1 MNKYLNIVSFWV
13 DELVNDKEKY
23 NITSEENGKNITIF
37 VDVEEDCIGKV
48 IGKNSIKRR
57 MARCNIMNKYLNI
70 VSFWVDELVNDKEKY
85 NITSEENGKNITIFV
100 DVEED
105 CIGKVIGKNG
115 NIITSIRNLINSISK
130 IDKKNIK
137 IIVKGI

>member
-37 VDVEEDCIGKV
+37 VDVEED
-48 IGKNSIKRR
+48 
-57 MARCNIMNKYLNI
+57 Y
-70 VSFWVDELVNDKEKY
+70 
-85 NITSEENGKNITIFV
+85 
-100 DVEED
+100 
-105 CIGKVIGKNG
+105 IGKVIGKNG

-130 IDKKNIK
+130 VDKKNIK

>member
-1 MNKYLNIVSFWV
+1 
-13 DELVNDKEKY
+13 
-23 NITSEENGKNITIF
+23 
-37 VDVEEDCIGKV
+37 
-48 IGKNSIKRR
+48 
-57 MARCNIMNKYLNI
+57 MNKYLNI

-115 NIITSIRNLINSISK
+115 NIITSISK